1 MLNDIRRLWAASL
14 RKRELRDKLLR
25 QQAEIN
31 EELIRRFREEK
42 KRPT

>member
-1 MLNDIRRLWAASL
+1 MLNDIRKFWTISR
-14 RKRELRDKLLR
+14 RKRELTDKMLR

-31 EELIRRFREEK
+31 EEIIRRFREEK